1 MKSTPLTLVILI
13 FLSIVIFP
21 SFLCAQK
28 NSVKGNVVDSIGAPI
43 EHVSIIITKL
53 ENSVKHHIET
63 DSMGIFNI
71 DLLKGKYE
79 ILFSLMGFETNKFTI
94 VVADRDVVIKDVV
107 LKVKAQT
114 LREAVIT
121 ESRLEYN
128 AIGYT
133 LFVKNNQ
140 QLANRNLTEI
150 LRFSPGISN
159 GKNNFRVYDEDVM
172 DVYIDHR
179 RLRMSGEDL
188 VAYLNLHKGKQI
200 DKIEVIVNAPAK
212 YGESVVGKPIIKI
225 VTIKENGGTFHLSS
239 RYNGNDSKTVFSPSS
254 GFTYRNGGLSIYGNV
269 RYLYLDSENGLKIT
283 DFSEEGEI
291 IAIEKQ
297 NKKLNIPYS
306 YHGTLGV
313 AYDVT
318 SKDFLAIEYYGLTRK
333 RDERQQN
340 LTKSLWGNFNTGL
353 LKYERTI
360 SNLSSFNI
368 TADLGDYGS
377 DIDLDISDSSS
388 VRNKRS
394 YISLQADYKNSFF
407 GRKDNFSAGVIYY
420 ALDDN
425 TQGID
430 SFFDYSEK
438 LSSLFLSYSYN
449 FSRIAIASNI
459 IGTYYDINSKSYFKI
474 VPTFSLR
481 YFINRRKGNLLNLS
495 FSRRFTR
502 PMVSMLN
509 PVPIIGENQF
519 INIGNPNLKP
529 FVTNNFSYR
538 LTLKNKFYI
547 SGSYSKS
554 SDVYYRYIYKDSE
567 QLYSTFLNGASSS
580 SVTFGVGASL
590 NPYRWLSF
598 NGSLAARLSELSQGS
613 NKVDSRALSYNM
625 SSMINLPRKV
635 VIDMLIIGEIGETN
649 QINSSL
655 NQPLMI
661 MLSMSKMLLK
671 DRFRLNFEISDVL
684 NSNRDRVFNTYFDN
698 YSKEIRYT
706 NSSTTY
712 TLSLSMDLNWGKKGL
727 RAKKIG
733 PSHEARQRVSD

>member
-1 MKSTPLTLVILI
+1 M
-13 FLSIVIFP
+13 
-21 SFLCAQK
+21 
-28 NSVKGNVVDSIGAPI
+28 
-43 EHVSIIITKL
+43 
-53 ENSVKHHIET
+53 
-63 DSMGIFNI
+63 
-71 DLLKGKYE
+71 
-79 ILFSLMGFETNKFTI
+79 
-94 VVADRDVVIKDVV
+94 
-107 LKVKAQT
+107 
-114 LREAVIT
+114 
-121 ESRLEYN
+121 
-128 AIGYT
+128 
-133 LFVKNNQ
+133 
-140 QLANRNLTEI
+140 
-150 LRFSPGISN
+150 
-159 GKNNFRVYDEDVM
+159 
-172 DVYIDHR
+172 
-179 RLRMSGEDL
+179 
-188 VAYLNLHKGKQI
+188 
-200 DKIEVIVNAPAK
+200 
-212 YGESVVGKPIIKI
+212 
-225 VTIKENGGTFHLSS
+225 
-239 RYNGNDSKTVFSPSS
+239 
-254 GFTYRNGGLSIYGNV
+254 

-430 SFFDYSEK
+430 SFFDYSEN

-502 PMVSMLN
+502 PMVSRLN

-519 INIGNPNLKP
+519 IDIGNPNLKP

-598 NGSLAARLSELSQGS
+598 NGSLTARLSELSQGS
-613 NKVDSRALSYNM
+613 NKVDSRAISYNM
-625 SSMINLPRKV
+625 SSMINLPRKM
-635 VIDMLIIGEIGETN
+635 VIDMIFMGEIGETN

-655 NQPLMI
+655 NQPLMV
-661 MLSMSKMLLK
+661 MLSISKMLAKERL
-671 DRFRLNFEISDVL
+671 RLNFEISDVL

-727 RAKKIG
+727 RAKRIG